1 MITYLKNAGML
12 FFKYCAKWYGL
23 ELSKVLLYIIVAQGA
38 EKTLTF
44 WVWGYVL
51 LSNLKRSGLK
61 TPLFQ
66 IIEGE
71 EKKFTNVFCHTT
83 KMTSPRVKSQAR
95 GQNNR
100 SSALKWGIVH
110 LCSSITF
117 RDTTKFMK
125 KLVFQILHFCKK
137 MQKLLC

>member
-1 MITYLKNAGML
+1 MISLAIIKEENVFFMYLEESTRG
-12 FFKYCAKWYGL
+12 
-23 ELSKVLLYIIVAQGA
+23 
-38 EKTLTF
+38 
-44 WVWGYVL
+44 WG
-51 LSNLKRSGLK
+51 K
-61 TPLFQ
+61 
-66 IIEGE
+66 
-71 EKKFTNVFCHTT
+71 KKFTNVFCHTA

-137 MQKLLC
+137 NAEITMLNCVKCENLRKMMFFLFSHISKTPWVTKMYNTSF